1 VPASPIEALSIGIL
15 SGVPV
20 LLWGTK
26 TYRRF
31 LGSAG
36 AGTFSRYN
44 PNRAIVSSIVS
55 AGGDVLSKS
64 LSIFFNKSRNQKV
77 YKCTYKNGKYSYNK
91 EKIVHISRIYKCA
104 LMEKTYILGVDSQ
117 IMI

>member
-64 LSIFFNKSRNQKV
+64 LSIFFLTNLVIKRFIN
-77 YKCTYKNGKYSYNK
+77 
-91 EKIVHISRIYKCA
+91 VHTK
-104 LMEKTYILGVDSQ
+104 MENIHITKKKLFIFQEYINVLLWRKHTFSEW
-117 IMI
+117 IAK